1 MPSLPNGRVA
11 AMARKCLD
19 GDVRLSKGAVDALA
33 RAVEAFMK
41 EVLEGMTEVS
51 VTKTLSAH
59 DFSELHGVPNAVA
72 AVRSDPRLAF
82 LPLDCDLF
90 RLTGRIAQTEDETTG
105 SNHQSDDFLVPA
117 SDDASDVE
125 IPEDSE
131 SFSED

>member
-1 MPSLPNGRVA
+1 MPSLPIGRVA
-11 AMARKCLD
+11 TVARKCLD
-19 GDVRLSKGAVDALA
+19 DDMRLSKGAVDALA
-33 RAVEAFMK
+33 HAVEAFMK
-41 EVLEGMTEVS
+41 ELLEEMTEVS
-51 VTKTLSAH
+51 VTRTLSAH
-59 DFSELHGVPNAVA
+59 DFSELRGAANADA

-90 RLTGRIAQTEDETTG
+90 RITDRIAQAEDETAG

-131 SFSED
+131 SFFED